1 MGIKQNTWFIQ
12 SNSDWPMPKATDP
25 GLQSPMDHPQPYD
38 DVFLKSLEEDDNEEA
53 VDTNRWVTNF
63 RNLRRREERLRL
75 TKRVKADEAWDK
87 YNGIYDF
94 SDKEDWQSKKIV
106 PKVFITVER
115 LASVICR
122 ILEQSTDWFDIQA
135 LDEKGQVFYNLVKRL
150 IKFFLDHD
158 SVNFGKIFRQV
169 VKAGLLWAN
178 MYVMV
183 VWEQDGCIVY
193 AEDSPL
199 DDDSPVKD
207 SPFMEILVG
216 KPESGADADSRI
228 AGNVILPGKKMPRLR
243 IQMLNPDYVYLDSS
257 GRNRFKIWEVKT
269 TKGEALREAKTRE
282 WDMAAVERA
291 LAKPTPAEDTT
302 DVMVGFHETRDA
314 QKQERVPDYK
324 HFQTTKISN
333 YFGDF
338 YDEDTGELIAENV
351 YFVVMNDTEIVYGPV
366 DNPNWDSEDPIVA
379 APMIEVP
386 FSPYGKSPL
395 TENMDMFDLWNEFL
409 NLMVD
414 YFQSI
419 LFGMKEVDVDLL
431 EDAEDDLSSGF
442 YPGKYLRTSKGGQA
456 TPAITNIPFSDVPAG
471 FWQFMQIFQKEVSDN
486 TLLTDTMA
494 GQPKTRGRTTAMEFN
509 RRASEAGSMIDFVF
523 DSLQDN
529 LLGPLIRKTFHCLLQ
544 YMPQKMWKAWVETH
558 KADIEPKD
566 PKLKEQW
573 DAIYDEVKEW
583 TPSERWKNLAGFFR
597 FRVRVYSALGDRQM
611 EIEKGTFMLQTISQV
626 PGAAG
631 YLRYDKLLRYMVRA
645 FGWDP
650 EEIISPEQLP
660 LPTIAAMPGAETV
673 VPNLMSQ
680 FGGMGGQ
687 PEGFPMG
694 TPQPGGQGKP
704 NLGAAQSIS
713 TSPPF
718 APDTGGIGMPP

>member
-1 MGIKQNTWFIQ
+1 MGIKQNTYFIQ
-12 SNSDWPMPKATDP
+12 SSSDWPMPKANDP
-25 GLQSPMDHPQPYD
+25 VLQSPMDHPQPYED
-38 DVFLKSLEEDDNEEA
+38 SFVAAMMENNGLEDMDA
-53 VDTNRWVTNF
+53 AKWVTNF

-75 TKRVKADEAWDK
+75 TKRVRSDEAWDK

-94 SDKEDWQSKKIV
+94 SEKEDWQSKKIV

-122 ILEQSTDWFDIQA
+122 ILEQSSDWFDIQA
-135 LDEKGQVFYNLVKRL
+135 LDERGQIYYNLVKRL

-158 SVNFGKIFRQV
+158 SVNFNKIFRQS
-169 VKAGLLWAN
+169 VKAGLLWQM
-178 MYVMV
+178 MYIMV
-183 VWEQDGCIVY
+183 TWEQDGAIVLE
-193 AEDSPL
+193 EDKLEDDNSPI
-199 DDDSPVKD
+199 KD
-207 SPFMEILVG
+207 SPFLEVLVG
-216 KPESGADADSRI
+216 KPTPGDDLDSRI

-243 IQMLNPDYVYLDSS
+243 VQCLNPDYVYLDSS
-257 GRNRFKIWEVKT
+257 GRNRYKIWELKM
-269 TKGEALREAKTRE
+269 TKGEALREAQVRG
-282 WDMAAVERA
+282 WDMEAVERA
-291 LAKPTPAEDTT
+291 LSKPTPAEDTT

-324 HFQTTKISN
+324 HFQTTKVSN
-333 YFGDF
+333 FFGDF
-338 YDEDTGELIAENV
+338 FDEDTGEIIAENA

-366 DNPNWDSEDPIVA
+366 DNPSWDMEDPIIA

-386 FSPYGKSPL
+386 FSAYGKSPL

-414 YFQSI
+414 YFQAI

-431 EDAEDDLSSGF
+431 EDADEDLSSGF
-442 YPGKYLRTSKGGQA
+442 YPGKYIRTSKGGQA
-456 TPAITNIPFSDVPAG
+456 TSPAITNVPFSDVPAG

-494 GQPKTRGRTTAMEFN
+494 GQPRTRGRVTAMEFN
-509 RRASEAGSMIDFVF
+509 RRAAEAGTMIDFVF

-544 YMPQKMWKAWVETH
+544 NMPQKMWRAWVDTH
-558 KADIEPKD
+558 RADITPTD
-566 PKLKEQW
+566 PKLAEQW
-573 DAIYDEVKEW
+573 NNVFEDVKNW
-583 TPSERWKNLAGFFR
+583 TAADRWKNLAGFFR

-611 EIEKGTFMLQTISQV
+611 EIEKGTFMLQTVAQV

-631 YLRYDKLLRYMVRA
+631 HLKYDKLLRYIVRA

-650 EEIISPEQLP
+650 EEIISAEMLP
-660 LPTIAAMPGAETV
+660 IPAAAATPGMEAAM
-673 VPNLMSQ
+673 PNLMSQ
-680 FGGMGGQ
+680 FQ
-687 PEGFPMG
+687 GFPQGM
-694 TPQPGGQGKP
+694 PQPGGQGQP
-704 NLGAAQSIS
+704 NLGAPQSIS